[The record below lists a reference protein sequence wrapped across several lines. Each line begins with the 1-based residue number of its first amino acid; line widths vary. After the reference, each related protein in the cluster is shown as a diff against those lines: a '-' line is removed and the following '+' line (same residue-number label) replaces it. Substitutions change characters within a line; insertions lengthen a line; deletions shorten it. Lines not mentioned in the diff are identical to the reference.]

1 MPKMTEQSKALLAG
15 SLSRGVRYE
24 LVAQKIPDAKMVSQF
39 IKALSRK
46 FREVEQLSFSPGET
60 RIALFAFATKAKVQ
74 EAIYDAATTALMPD
88 MYLVYMRG
96 KSFTFNSG
104 M

>member
-1 MPKMTEQSKALLAG
+1 MPKMTDQSKALIGA
-15 SLSRGVRYE
+15 SLSRGIRYD
-24 LVAQKIPDAKMVSQF
+24 LVAQKIPDAKMVAQF
-39 IKALSRK
+39 VKALSRK
-46 FREVEQLSFSPGET
+46 FREVEQLSFSSGET
-60 RIALFAFATKAKVQ
+60 RIALYGFTSKAKVQ
-74 EAIYDAATTALMPD
+74 EAIYDAGATALMPD